1 MQRIH
6 LTCLLLYFF
15 SVTCADENLQFK
27 AAPNVFLMNAANELS
42 LKCTWKGQESLSL
55 EKVKSIQITK
65 ETEQGFEEIATLKHP
80 DDTNMTSVQTHPK
93 YDIEVTYWKH
103 QNCFTLSVLFTKPS
117 LRDAGKYTCL
127 ALEAD
132 AIGSSFNVNAS
143 LNVTLK
149 EDCSVDQWYF
159 GPKTYN
165 NRKYYLSK
173 FGALDID
180 DAVSR
185 CVSIGGY
192 LMEINDEAEFYIAND
207 LAANTNVDRAFI
219 AGSDAKVENYWI
231 YPRTGQPL
239 TFLKWRSGQPDNLNF
254 EDCLEIGFKKNEK
267 DNNDIQCSFDN
278 AFFCEIESTRSN

>member
-6 LTCLLLYFF
+6 LTCLLLYLI
-15 SVTCADENLQFK
+15 STTYADEHLQFK
-27 AAPNVFLMNAANELS
+27 AVPNVFLMNAANELS

-55 EKVKSIQITK
+55 VQVKSIQIMK
-65 ETEQGFEEIATLKHP
+65 ETEKGFEEIATLKHP
-80 DDTNMTSVQTHPK
+80 DVTNMTSVQTHPK

-132 AIGSSFNVNAS
+132 AIGSSFNVSAS
-143 LNVTLK
+143 LNVTSK

-173 FGALDID
+173 FAALDIG
-180 DAVSR
+180 DAISS
-185 CVSIGGY
+185 CVSLGGY
-192 LMEINDEAEFYIAND
+192 LMEVDDTSEFRIAND
-207 LAANTNVDRAFI
+207 LAANTKVERAFV
-219 AGSDAKVENYWI
+219 AGWHAKVENKWI
-231 YPRTGQPL
+231 YPRTGQAM
-239 TFLKWRSGQPDNLNF
+239 TFLKWRLGQPDNLDM
-254 EDCLEIGFKKNEK
+254 EHCLEIGFKENEK

-278 AFFCEIESTRSN
+278 AFFCEIESTP